1 MNIITENI
9 RLGFLMNSP
18 GLFSPQ
24 TFSITY
30 HRRSLTHVHIRRID
44 YRHNPVIFHKFR
56 MTCLHIYPSIK
67 NLTHKQE
74 NTHQMINSF
83 TGLDSLRTNITII
96 SCWVKTGDQLCS
108 NSSPYEVSKGVFSAK
123 TIRQIFVVLR
133 RLA

>member
-1 MNIITENI
+1 MNYKNKI
-9 RLGFLMNSP
+9 RLFGIDFHNEPSQFIIRIFLLNYP
-18 GLFSPQ
+18 HCLLFCSYFALS
-24 TFSITY
+24 TISI
-30 HRRSLTHVHIRRID
+30 S
-44 YRHNPVIFHKFR
+44 VIESN
-56 MTCLHIYPSIK
+56 IYPSIK

-96 SCWVKTGDQLCS
+96 SCCVKTGDQLCS